1 MDWLNNLVAKVTGK
15 GGQSQAPLTTVS
27 TKYEINLVPEVKH
40 QMIKAQKLRNLVL
53 FVCIVVSAAS
63 FGVVA
68 VLFSIKSGQDIAMS
82 SQDKRLETMSAKLM
96 GFEELG
102 DLVTVQG
109 QLGKL
114 QELANNK
121 KVLSRVFG
129 ALGAM
134 LPTGGD
140 SVQLSELRVD
150 LDTNTLRMEAQADAR
165 IAPLIDYRVLESFK
179 KGVALTKYD
188 YGRYVDANGNEI
200 PTWCIAEADG
210 DGAPYRKGENYYAWW
225 NLNAEGCAALPVGSS
240 SREDEDGENPVELFY
255 SKDAET
261 ETSETEVPEDEL
273 MDAGIKFETDA
284 EGEITVTDKNVEKKE
299 VDGRTMYVVKKVDRV
314 KVWRTPQF
322 TEWHHSGVMELNG
335 TISGIEHFESACIKY
350 SGTSQGN
357 DAAKW
362 TSENDCMLAPDGL
375 TVSASSNGRDES
387 NNLVLRFTANL
398 TVEPEFF
405 AFRNKHMM
413 AIGPVGQNVTDS
425 YVQIGGMF
433 TRPATECAEGD
444 KECMTNTANHSESSE
459 DEKGGAGSTSGSG
472 TNSSSSSSSSSASSS
487 STRNTNNTN
496 QGGNN

>member
-1 MDWLNNLVAKVTGK
+1 MEWLNNLVAKLTGK
-15 GGQSQAPLTTVS
+15 GGQKKAPTTTVS
-27 TKYEINLVPEVKH
+27 AGYEINLVPEVKH

-53 FVCIVVSAAS
+53 FICIVVSAVS
-63 FGVVA
+63 VGVVA

-82 SQDKRLETMSAKLM
+82 SQDKKLETMSAKLM

-114 QELANNK
+114 QEIANNK
-121 KVLSRVFG
+121 RVLSRVFG

-140 SVQLSELRVD
+140 VVQLSELRVD
-150 LDTNTLRMEAQADAR
+150 LEASTLRMEAQADAR
-165 IAPLIDYRVLESFK
+165 TAPLIDYRVLESFK

-200 PTWCIAEADG
+200 PTWCIEEANSDG
-210 DGAPYRKGENYYAWW
+210 GAYREGENYYAWW
-225 NLNAEGCAALPVGSS
+225 NLNAEGCAALPVGST
-240 SREDEDGENPVELFY
+240 SREDEEEENPVELFY
-255 SKDAET
+255 DKDAKT
-261 ETSETEVPEDEL
+261 EVSEKEVPEDEL
-273 MDAGIKFETDA
+273 MSAGIKFETDA
-284 EGEITVTDKNVEKKE
+284 EGKITVTEKDVEKKE
-299 VDGRTMYVVKKVDRV
+299 VDGRTLYVVKKVDRV

-322 TEWHHSGVMELNG
+322 NEWHRGGMMELNG
-335 TISGIEHFESACIKY
+335 TITGVPHFESACIKY
-350 SGTSQGN
+350 SGTTQGNN

-362 TSENDCMLAPDGL
+362 TSTNDCMLAPEGL
-375 TVSASSNGRDES
+375 TVTASSNGRDES

-444 KECMTNTANHSESSE
+444 KECMNNMTNQSADEDEDE
-459 DEKGGAGSTSGSG
+459 DEKSSTSDNK
-472 TNSSSSSSSSSASSS
+472 TNKP
-487 STRNTNNTN
+487 TN
-496 QGGNN
+496 QGGDN